1 MTLFDWLKELTGKK
15 RDWDSFS
22 DKERESF
29 NPYMINRFLSMHEP
43 FIELVNYVQTIPYT
57 EKQKYYTVYCQLL
70 PKKNV
75 WLKYIK
81 SKIKSNPKEIK
92 EYISRYYQCSL
103 DEANEYIILL
113 GKEGV
118 NNIFTK
124 MGIEDK
130 EKKSLTKKIV

>member
-29 NPYMINRFLSMHEP
+29 NPYMVNRFLSMHEP
-43 FIELVNYVQTIPYT
+43 FVELVNYVQTIPYT

-81 SKIKSNPKEIK
+81 SKMKQPTVELVSAIANIMEC
-92 EYISRYYQCSL
+92 SRREAANAVMVLDNDHLEEVLYKAGYQSQ
-103 DEANEYIILL
+103 EVA
-113 GKEGV
+113 
-118 NNIFTK
+118 K
-124 MGIEDK
+124 MFK
-130 EKKSLTKKIV
+130 